1 MSLDDFFLI
10 VDEKLET
17 AKKNEI
23 LLKASTDKNLKAL
36 KEAVIRATLL
46 AGNYS
51 ARLQERNLK
60 VDIQNSDESI
70 TLSLTY
76 RDGSHQTITLGKT
89 SRENLFG
96 ITVEDID
103 NNGDIVISL
112 DDSRNYDSESWE
124 DEIYEKQLRKF
135 IEDFISYAERH
146 GGF

>member
-46 AGNYS
+46 AGNYA